1 MQFHSRNTKSL
12 YFSSSVEAPTILPMF
27 PAYYIFNSLLVA
39 LLALHIVWTYLILQ
53 IAYNAIQQGEVSI
66 FRPILKG
73 KCKINVLQMA
83 GDIRSSDSEIS
94 DSSESSKNSK
104 NNGSS
109 PKRSPKKKHAVKEK
123 WPNNNQ

>member
-1 MQFHSRNTKSL
+1 
-12 YFSSSVEAPTILPMF
+12 MF
-27 PAYYIFNSLLVA
+27 PAYYIFNSLLIA

-66 FRPILKG
+66 CFVGFEERAPNKWLHF
-73 KCKINVLQMA
+73 QMA

-104 NNGSS
+104 NNGNS
-109 PKRSPKKKHAVKEK
+109 PKRSPKKKTAVKEK
-123 WPNNNQ
+123 WPNINH